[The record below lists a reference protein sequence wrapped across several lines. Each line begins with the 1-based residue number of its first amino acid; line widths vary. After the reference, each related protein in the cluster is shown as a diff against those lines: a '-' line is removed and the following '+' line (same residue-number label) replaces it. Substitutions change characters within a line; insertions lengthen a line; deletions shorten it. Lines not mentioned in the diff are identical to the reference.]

1 MQPRCG
7 QNAALCDVAMTDR
20 TDRSPKAA
28 PGALRRQ
35 ARAAALGAALLGACA
50 SPPPP
55 LPEGTQ
61 FLGEVARIASRD
73 DLLDGFALGPDRV
86 PSSLPY
92 LKRCGIAEGDIA
104 DRRFAVV
111 RYYYYWHNVSAGV
124 VHSGVR
130 LAAMP
135 PGVAVRS
142 GNIVEVEVTTS
153 AADPSAQCGAIT
165 RVRAAD
171 AQGAGCVYRRNER
184 HGFGA
189 VLGALSPIGGPGSAS
204 LDCPDIEGTGWEPA
218 VVGPYAARAWRKL
231 PSPAR

>member
-1 MQPRCG
+1 M
-7 QNAALCDVAMTDR
+7 
-20 TDRSPKAA
+20 
-28 PGALRRQ
+28 
-35 ARAAALGAALLGACA
+35 LLGACA
-50 SPPPP
+50 SAPPP
-55 LPEGTQ
+55 LPERTQ

-73 DLLDGFALGPDRV
+73 DLLHGFALGSDRV

-92 LKRCGIAEGDIA
+92 LKRCGFTDSDVV

-111 RYYYYWHNVSAGV
+111 RFYYFWHNVSAGV

-130 LAAMP
+130 LAEMP
-135 PGVAVRS
+135 PGGGVRS
-142 GNIVEVEVTTS
+142 GNIVEVEIATS
-153 AADPSAQCGAIT
+153 PVDPSAQCGAIV

-171 AQGAGCVYRRNER
+171 AQGAGCIYRRNER
-184 HGFGA
+184 QGFGA

-218 VVGPYAARAWRKL
+218 VIGPYSARAWRKL